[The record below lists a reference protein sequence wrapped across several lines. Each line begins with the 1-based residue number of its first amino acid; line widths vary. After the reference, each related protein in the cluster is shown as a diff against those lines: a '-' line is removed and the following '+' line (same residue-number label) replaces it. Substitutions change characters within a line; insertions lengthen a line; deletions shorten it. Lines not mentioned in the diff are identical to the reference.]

1 MMPSGGKLVFSVA
14 AAVWTLAGLSAVDV
28 AAYVIGKSPVAKIVT
43 FADTAAGRG
52 FSWETDPSVGTGE
65 VRLVPGEAT
74 PGEFASAA
82 LVFTGTCTVVTFPT
96 AHCHRVTIDAL
107 EPGRYSY
114 RLGADGNYAYGRI
127 DVKKPAGRV
136 TALNFNDFQ
145 TANPS
150 KFDMMEGAL
159 AAARRVVGGADGV
172 DFLLNGGDFVDG
184 GLWRPGPGKKKRV
197 CVGRSIEWALAGDLV
212 GTYFPG
218 VPLVSSGG
226 NHDFGDYGKRLPLR
240 KNKGR
245 PSGCES
251 IDYGNVHLVALPF
264 SSAGGRRRGE
274 DVFDWLDRDLAA
286 SRERGTSD
294 WTILCMHWG
303 PNTTGDHGVLPA
315 VSSLVTRIGELCTK
329 HRVDLVLQAHD
340 HTFSKTLPYR
350 WSGKGWTMSET
361 DNAAVNLRPRQ
372 VELDGELYD
381 DCPEGTYY
389 LSAGCAGHR
398 VGENARFAAPTGER
412 TFRNRAYKI
421 VVGVLNVDSKW
432 GRKGDLAS
440 ADLPRSMFGVLR
452 IDGRRLVYDWYVV
465 DSDGS
470 FALYDTLRVRK

>member
-1 MMPSGGKLVFSVA
+1 MTSSAGKLVFA
-14 AAVWTLAGLSAVDV
+14 AAAALWIPTGFSAVDV
-28 AAYVIGKSPVAKIVT
+28 ASCVLGKSPVARIVT
-43 FADTAAGRG
+43 FGDTAAGRG
-52 FSWETDPSVGTGE
+52 FSWETDPSVGAGE

-74 PGEFASAA
+74 PGDFASAA

-127 DVKKPAGRV
+127 DVRKPADCV
-136 TALNFNDFQ
+136 TAVNFNDFQ
-145 TANPS
+145 MANPS
-150 KFDMMEGAL
+150 KFGMMEGAL

-184 GLWRPGPGKKKRV
+184 GLWRPEPDGKRV
-197 CVGRSIEWALAGDLV
+197 RVGRSIEWALAGDLV
-212 GTYFPG
+212 GAYFPG
-218 VPLVSSGG
+218 VPLVSASG
-226 NHDFGDYGKRLPLR
+226 NHDFGDYSRRLPLR
-240 KNKGR
+240 RNKGC

-264 SSAGGRRRGE
+264 ASVGGRGE
-274 DVFDWLDRDLAA
+274 GVFGWLDRDLAA

-303 PNTTGDHGVLPA
+303 PNTTGDHGALPA
-315 VSSLVTRIGELCTK
+315 VSNLVFRVGELCTK

-350 WSGKGWTMSET
+350 WSGRGWTMSET
-361 DNAAVNLRPRQ
+361 DDAAVNLRPRQ

-381 DCPEGTYY
+381 DRPEGTYY

-398 VGENARFAAPTGER
+398 VGENASFATPKGKK
-412 TFRNRAYKI
+412 TFRNRAYKV
-421 VVGVLNVDSKW
+421 VVGALNVDSKW
-432 GRKGDLAS
+432 GKKGDPAS

-452 IDGRRLVYDWYVV
+452 VNGLRLAYDWYVV

-470 FALYDTLRVRK
+470 FARYDTLRIRK

>member
-1 MMPSGGKLVFSVA
+1 MFGGKLVLAVA
-14 AAVWTLAGLSAVDV
+14 AAVWALAGFSAADV
-28 AAYVIGKSPVAKIVT
+28 AAYVLGKSPAAKIVT

-65 VRLVPGEAT
+65 VRLVLGEAT
-74 PGEFASAA
+74 PDAFASAT

-127 DVKKPAGRV
+127 DVKRPADRV

-145 TANPS
+145 VVNPS
-150 KFDMMEGAL
+150 KFDMMERTL
-159 AAARRVVGGADGV
+159 AAARCAVGGADGV

-184 GLWRPGPGKKKRV
+184 ALWRPGPDKKRIR
-197 CVGRSIEWALAGDLV
+197 VGRSVEWALAGDLV
-212 GTYFPG
+212 ASFFPG
-218 VPLVSSGG
+218 VPLVSSSG
-226 NHDFGDYGKRLPLR
+226 NHDSGDYGRRLPIR
-240 KNKGR
+240 QSKGR
-245 PSGCES
+245 HPGCES

-264 SSAGGRRRGE
+264 STGVRRKRG
-274 DVFDWLDRDLAA
+274 DDAFSWLDRDLTA
-286 SRERGTSD
+286 SRERGTAD
-294 WTILCMHWG
+294 WTVLCMHWG
-303 PNTTGDHGVLPA
+303 PNTTGDHGVLDPA
-315 VSSLVTRIGELCTK
+315 VSNLVLRVGELCAK

-350 WSGKGWTMSET
+350 WSGKGWTTNET
-361 DNAAVNLRPRQ
+361 DDAAVNLRPRQ

-389 LSAGCAGHR
+389 LSAGSAGHR
-398 VGENARFAAPTGER
+398 VGENACFAAPTGER
-412 TFRNRAYKI
+412 TFRNRAYKV

-432 GRKGDLAS
+432 GKRGDPAS

-452 IDGRRLVYDWYVV
+452 VNGRRLAYDWYVV

-470 FALYDTLRVRK
+470 AARYDALRIRK